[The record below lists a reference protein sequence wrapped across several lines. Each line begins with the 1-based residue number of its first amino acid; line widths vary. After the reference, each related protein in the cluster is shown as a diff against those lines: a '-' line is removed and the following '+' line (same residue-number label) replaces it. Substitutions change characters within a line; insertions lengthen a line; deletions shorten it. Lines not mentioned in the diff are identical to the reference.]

1 MDGGFADTCT
11 MDCVV
16 RMMRVMV
23 RGAWRK
29 KVWVMAVRRSME
41 ACNCCCYR
49 RNVK

>member
-29 KVWVMAVRRSME
+29 KVWVMAVRRSMRHVIVVVTGE
-41 ACNCCCYR
+41 M
-49 RNVK
+49 